1 MQKLLNYLNSLS
13 KLEREVFAVRCK
25 TSVGYLRKAIS
36 TGQRLGA
43 ELSCLIEQ
51 ESNCA
56 VTRKDLHPE
65 KWNLIWPELA
75 TPASP
80 APAPTTQEAAHG

>member
-1 MQKLLNYLNSLS
+1 MQKLLDYLNSLS
-13 KLEREVFAVRCK
+13 KVERDVFASRCK

-51 ESNCA
+51 ESGFA

-65 KWNLIWPELA
+65 KWNLIWPELVQ
-75 TPASP
+75 
-80 APAPTTQEAAHG
+80 PTTQEVSHG

>member
-1 MQKLLNYLNSLS
+1 MQTLLNYLNGLGKADRASFV
-13 KLEREVFAVRCK
+13 ERCG
-25 TSVGYLRKAIS
+25 TSEGYLRKAIS

-51 ESNCA
+51 ESDCA

-80 APAPTTQEAAHG
+80 APAPTTQEVIHG